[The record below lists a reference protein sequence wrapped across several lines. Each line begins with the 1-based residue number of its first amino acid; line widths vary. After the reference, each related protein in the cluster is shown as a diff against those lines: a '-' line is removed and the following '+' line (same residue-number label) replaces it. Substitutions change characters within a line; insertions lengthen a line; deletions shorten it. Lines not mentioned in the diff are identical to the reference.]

1 MIWSSAKKKNLE
13 EHRAVDNSN
22 SNIRTYEGVPI
33 MTVKRK
39 SDISVVS
46 RSKKT
51 DDTSPSPPPPADNAQ
66 DIFRKY
72 FEAQFAPLD
81 LPNPRAT
88 GNSNS
93 EEYEEEYGDS
103 EGSEMDEQW
112 DGVSE
117 DESDEDVVEVVEHT
131 DTRAADDRM
140 DKKAFK
146 AFMVSITPRR
156 PTVLILTMN
165 ISECETTI
173 ILRNQDHEINGKVK

>member
-1 MIWSSAKKKNLE
+1 
-13 EHRAVDNSN
+13 
-22 SNIRTYEGVPI
+22 
-33 MTVKRK
+33 MTGKRK
-39 SDISVVS
+39 RDTFVVS

-51 DDTSPSPPPPADNAQ
+51 DDASPSPPPPADNAQ

-81 LPNPRAT
+81 LPATRAT
-88 GNSNS
+88 GNSNA
-93 EEYEEEYGDS
+93 EEDEEEGEDS

-131 DTRAADDRM
+131 DTRATDDRM

-146 AFMVSITPRR
+146 AFMVSISRSR
-156 PTVLILTMN
+156 PTVLILNMD

-173 ILRNQDHEINGKVK
+173 ILRNQDHEINRKVK